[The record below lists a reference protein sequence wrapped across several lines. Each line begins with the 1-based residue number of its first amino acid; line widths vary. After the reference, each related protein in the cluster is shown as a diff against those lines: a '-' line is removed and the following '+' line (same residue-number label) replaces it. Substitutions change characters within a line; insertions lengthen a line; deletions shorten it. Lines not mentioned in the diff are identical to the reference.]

1 MSLDLEQFAGKKEFP
16 VLDNGDY
23 EVIVKLTK
31 GTTQDKSKDYLNC
44 DFFVRDDCEQKFKGS
59 HVFDKMW
66 RDTTNPQWFDLKKSG
81 TMLITQKGK
90 EGYRGKFDEVDE
102 FIQYMNDTPMIITV
116 VKKYDDY
123 SAKEVNEVKY
133 LSYKPSKLGAYVKP
147 EAPQAP
153 ATPNLEDIG
162 NGAKGANLPLIDDED
177 VPF

>member
-1 MSLDLEQFAGKKEFP
+1 MSLDLEQYAGKKEFP

-23 EVIVKLTK
+23 EVVVKLSK
-31 GTTQDKSKDYLNC
+31 GQTQDKSKDFLNC
-44 DFFVRDDCEQKFKGS
+44 DFFVRDDFEQKFKGA

-102 FIQYMNDTPMIITV
+102 FIQYMNGANMIITV

-123 SAKEVNEVKY
+123 SGKEVNEVKY
-133 LSYKPSKLGAYVKP
+133 LSYSPSKLGAYVKP
-147 EAPQAP
+147 EAK
-153 ATPNLEDIG
+153 TESSIKLEDAG
-162 NGAKGANLPLIDDED
+162 NGAKGSNLPLINDED

>member
-1 MSLDLEQFAGKKEFP
+1 MIDLEQYAGKKEFP

-23 EVIVKLTK
+23 EVIVKLSK
-31 GTTQDKSKDYLNC
+31 GQTQDKSKDFLNC

-102 FIQYMNDTPMIITV
+102 FIQYMNGAAMIVTV
-116 VKKYDDY
+116 IKKYDDY
-123 SAKEVNEVKY
+123 SGKEVNEVKY
-133 LSYKPSKLGAYVKP
+133 LSYAPSKLGAYVKP
-147 EAPQAP
+147 EAKAES
-153 ATPNLEDIG
+153 AVKLEDIG
-162 NGAKGANLPLIDDED
+162 NGAKGSNLPNIDDLD